1 MYPFCLATLVQVLE
15 KFYPKTVVHDFKEL
29 AEKVKVAVELTKK
42 SVDILVVNF
51 DNERLSSL
59 LVLSLDDQVTINTVR
74 NL

>member
-1 MYPFCLATLVQVLE
+1 MVTKVGIQKHHA
-15 KFYPKTVVHDFKEL
+15 VVHDFKEL